1 VILFEEVKYMND
13 RFWKIVSRVI
23 VVILGSSL
31 GYYLLPFIWRLLN
44 INIQV
49 FYNPIVNLVLGA
61 IILYLIYWLTQPLLL
76 RSIRN
81 VEKDLRKLSIEKVII
96 SGLGVILG
104 LVLAWLI
111 NIPLVAIGWPFISN
125 ILPIVVT
132 IVLGLSGFYIFSN
145 KSAEIMDL
153 ATRLPQVRRT
163 EVTDGK
169 STVDPQATAVETG
182 TATAEVSTQDRYTEA
197 LLAMKPAAVDDYQ
210 PYKILDTSVII
221 DGRILDVLKAGFI
234 EGVIVVPNFVL
245 KELQYIADS
254 ADSVKRV
261 RGRRGLD
268 ILNQIQALD
277 DVTVDFYAGDFED
290 ESEVDLKLLLL
301 AKEVNGVVVTN
312 DYNLNKVS
320 QFHKIKVLNINEL
333 ANSLK
338 SVVIPGEMLTVHIV
352 KAGTERQQGVAYM
365 DDGTMIVVEEGKHH
379 IDESLRVEIT
389 SAIQTNAGRMVFAKI
404 AD

>member
-1 VILFEEVKYMND
+1 MNE
-13 RFWKIVSRVI
+13 RFWEILSRVLI
-23 VVILGSSL
+23 VILGSSI
-31 GYYLLPFIWRLLN
+31 GYYVLPLLWDMIN
-44 INIQV
+44 INISF
-49 FYNPIVNLVLGA
+49 FYSPLFNIVLGA
-61 IILYLIYWLTQPLLL
+61 IILFLIYGLTQPLLM
-76 RSIRN
+76 RFIRN
-81 VEKDLRKLSIEKVII
+81 IERDMRQLSIEKVLVSAI
-96 SGLGVILG
+96 GVIIG

-125 ILPIVVT
+125 ILPIVLT
-132 IVLGLSGFYIFSN
+132 IVLGVLGFYIFSN
-145 KSAEIMDL
+145 KSAEIMEML
-153 ATRLPQVRRT
+153 TRFPQVRRS
-163 EVTDGK
+163 ESTDTAITDDTQSDK
-169 STVDPQATAVETG
+169 EAHESDLSTHSEGHDM
-182 TATAEVSTQDRYTEA
+182 YTDA
-197 LLAMKPAAVDDYQ
+197 LLSLRQAADEAYQ

-254 ADSVKRV
+254 ADSLKRV

-277 DVTVDFYAGDFED
+277 DVIVDFYAGDFDD
-290 ESEVDLKLLLL
+290 ESEVDLKLLRL
-301 AKEVNGVVVTN
+301 AKLVDGVVVTN

-338 SVVIPGEMLTVHIV
+338 SVVIPGESLTVHIV

-379 IDESLRVEIT
+379 IDETLSVEIT

>member
-1 VILFEEVKYMND
+1 MNE
-13 RFWKIVSRVI
+13 RFWKILSRVLI
-23 VVILGSSL
+23 VILGSSI
-31 GYYLLPFIWRLLN
+31 GYYVLPLLWDMIN
-44 INIQV
+44 INISF
-49 FYNPIVNLVLGA
+49 FYSPLFNIVLGA
-61 IILYLIYWLTQPLLL
+61 IILFLIYGLTQPLLM
-76 RSIRN
+76 RFIRN
-81 VEKDLRKLSIEKVII
+81 IERDMRQLSIEKVLVSAI
-96 SGLGVILG
+96 GVIIG

-125 ILPIVVT
+125 ILPIVLT
-132 IVLGLSGFYIFSN
+132 IVLGVLGFYIFSN
-145 KSAEIMDL
+145 KSVEIMEML
-153 ATRLPQVRRT
+153 TRFPQVRRSESTDTAIT
-163 EVTDGK
+163 EDMQSDKEAHESNLSTHSEGLDMYTD
-169 STVDPQATAVETG
+169 
-182 TATAEVSTQDRYTEA
+182 A
-197 LLAMKPAAVDDYQ
+197 LLSLRQAADEAYQ

-254 ADSVKRV
+254 ADSLKRV

-277 DVTVDFYAGDFED
+277 DVIVDFYAGDFDD
-290 ESEVDLKLLLL
+290 ESEVDLKLLRL
-301 AKEVNGVVVTN
+301 AKLVDGVVVTN

-338 SVVIPGEMLTVHIV
+338 SVVIPGETISVHIV

-379 IDESLRVEIT
+379 IDETLSVEIT

>member
-1 VILFEEVKYMND
+1 MNE
-13 RFWKIVSRVI
+13 RFWKILSRVLI
-23 VVILGSSL
+23 VILGSSI
-31 GYYLLPFIWRLLN
+31 GYYVLPLLWDMIN
-44 INIQV
+44 INISF
-49 FYNPIVNLVLGA
+49 FYYPLFNIVLGA
-61 IILYLIYWLTQPLLL
+61 IILFLIYGLTQPLLM
-76 RSIRN
+76 RFIRN
-81 VEKDLRKLSIEKVII
+81 IERDMRQLSIEKVLV
-96 SGLGVILG
+96 SAVGVIIG

-125 ILPIVVT
+125 ILPIVLT
-132 IVLGLSGFYIFSN
+132 IVLGVLGFYIFSN
-145 KSAEIMDL
+145 KSAEIMEML
-153 ATRLPQVRRT
+153 TRFPQVRRS
-163 EVTDGK
+163 ESTDTVITDDTQSDK
-169 STVDPQATAVETG
+169 EAHESDLSTHSEGLDM
-182 TATAEVSTQDRYTEA
+182 YTDA
-197 LLAMKPAAVDDYQ
+197 LLSLRQAADEAYQ

-254 ADSVKRV
+254 ADSLKRV

-277 DVTVDFYAGDFED
+277 DVIVDFYAGDFDD
-290 ESEVDLKLLLL
+290 ESEVDLKLLRL
-301 AKEVNGVVVTN
+301 AKLVDGVVVTN

-338 SVVIPGEMLTVHIV
+338 SVVIPGETISVHIV

-379 IDESLRVEIT
+379 IDETLSVEIT

>member
-1 VILFEEVKYMND
+1 MNE
-13 RFWKIVSRVI
+13 RFWKILSRVLI
-23 VVILGSSL
+23 VILGSSI
-31 GYYLLPFIWRLLN
+31 GYYVLPLLWDMIN
-44 INIQV
+44 INISF
-49 FYNPIVNLVLGA
+49 FYSPLFNIVLGA
-61 IILYLIYWLTQPLLL
+61 IILFLIYGLTQPLLM
-76 RSIRN
+76 RFIRN
-81 VEKDLRKLSIEKVII
+81 IERDMRQLSIEKVLV
-96 SGLGVILG
+96 SAVGVIIG

-125 ILPIVVT
+125 ILPIVLT
-132 IVLGLSGFYIFSN
+132 IVLGVLGFYIFSN
-145 KSAEIMDL
+145 KSAEIMEML
-153 ATRLPQVRRT
+153 TRFPQVRRSESTDMAIT
-163 EVTDGK
+163 EDVQSDKEAHESDLSTHSEGLDMYTD
-169 STVDPQATAVETG
+169 
-182 TATAEVSTQDRYTEA
+182 A
-197 LLAMKPAAVDDYQ
+197 LLSLRQAADEAYQ

-254 ADSVKRV
+254 ADSLKRV

-277 DVTVDFYAGDFED
+277 DVIVDFYAGDFDD
-290 ESEVDLKLLLL
+290 ESEVDLKLLRL
-301 AKEVNGVVVTN
+301 AKLVDGVVVTN

-338 SVVIPGEMLTVHIV
+338 SVVIPGETISVHIV

-379 IDESLRVEIT
+379 IDETLSVEIT

>member
-1 VILFEEVKYMND
+1 MNKMNE
-13 RFWKIVSRVI
+13 RFWKILSRI
-23 VVILGSSL
+23 LIVILGSSI
-31 GYYLLPFIWRLLN
+31 GYYVLPLLWDMIN
-44 INIQV
+44 INISF
-49 FYNPIVNLVLGA
+49 FYSPLFNIVLGA
-61 IILYLIYWLTQPLLL
+61 IILFLIYGLTQPLLM
-76 RSIRN
+76 RFIRN
-81 VEKDLRKLSIEKVII
+81 IERDMRQLSIEKVLVSAI
-96 SGLGVILG
+96 GVIIG

-125 ILPIVVT
+125 ILPIVLT
-132 IVLGLSGFYIFSN
+132 IVLGVLGFYIFSN
-145 KSAEIMDL
+145 KSAEIMEML
-153 ATRLPQVRRT
+153 THFPQVRRSESTDTAIT
-163 EVTDGK
+163 EDVQSDKEAHESDLSTHSEGLDMYTD
-169 STVDPQATAVETG
+169 
-182 TATAEVSTQDRYTEA
+182 A
-197 LLAMKPAAVDDYQ
+197 LLSLRQAADEAYQ

-254 ADSVKRV
+254 ADSLKRV

-277 DVTVDFYAGDFED
+277 DVIVDFYAGDFDD
-290 ESEVDLKLLLL
+290 ESEVDLKLLRL
-301 AKEVNGVVVTN
+301 AKLVDGVVVTN

-338 SVVIPGEMLTVHIV
+338 SVVIPGETISVHIV

-379 IDESLRVEIT
+379 IDETLSVEIT

>member
-1 VILFEEVKYMND
+1 MNE
-13 RFWKIVSRVI
+13 RFWKILSRVLI
-23 VVILGSSL
+23 VILGSSI
-31 GYYLLPFIWRLLN
+31 GYYVLPLLWDMVN
-44 INIQV
+44 INISF
-49 FYNPIVNLVLGA
+49 FYHPLFNIVLGA
-61 IILYLIYWLTQPLLL
+61 IILFLIYGLTQPLLM
-76 RSIRN
+76 RFIRN
-81 VEKDLRKLSIEKVII
+81 IERDMRQLSIEKVLV
-96 SGLGVILG
+96 SAVGVIIG

-125 ILPIVVT
+125 ILPIVLT
-132 IVLGLSGFYIFSN
+132 IVLGVLGFYIFSN
-145 KSAEIMDL
+145 KSAEIMEML
-153 ATRLPQVRRT
+153 TRFPQVRRSEST
-163 EVTDGK
+163 DTVITDDTQSDKEVYESDLSTHSEGHDMYTD
-169 STVDPQATAVETG
+169 
-182 TATAEVSTQDRYTEA
+182 A
-197 LLAMKPAAVDDYQ
+197 LLSLRQAADEAYQ

-234 EGVIVVPNFVL
+234 EGVIVVPIFVL

-254 ADSVKRV
+254 ADSLKRV

-277 DVTVDFYAGDFED
+277 DVVVDFYAGDFDD
-290 ESEVDLKLLLL
+290 ESEVDLKLLRL
-301 AKEVNGVVVTN
+301 AKLVDGVVVTN

-338 SVVIPGEMLTVHIV
+338 SVVIPGETISVHIV

-379 IDESLRVEIT
+379 IDETLSVEIT

>member
-1 VILFEEVKYMND
+1 MNE
-13 RFWKIVSRVI
+13 RFWKILSRVLT
-23 VVILGSSL
+23 VILGSSI
-31 GYYLLPFIWRLLN
+31 GYYVLPLLWDMIN
-44 INIQV
+44 INFSF
-49 FYNPIVNLVLGA
+49 FYYPLFNIVLGA
-61 IILYLIYWLTQPLLL
+61 IILFLIYGLTQPLLM
-76 RSIRN
+76 RFIHNIER
-81 VEKDLRKLSIEKVII
+81 DMRQLSIEKVLVSAI
-96 SGLGVILG
+96 GVIIG

-125 ILPIVVT
+125 ILPIVLT
-132 IVLGLSGFYIFSN
+132 IVLGVLGFYIFSN
-145 KSAEIMDL
+145 KSVEIMEML
-153 ATRLPQVRRT
+153 TRFPQVRRSESADTAIT
-163 EVTDGK
+163 EDVQLDKETRESDLSTHSEDLDMYTDALL
-169 STVDPQATAVETG
+169 SLRQATDET
-182 TATAEVSTQDRYTEA
+182 YH
-197 LLAMKPAAVDDYQ
+197 

-254 ADSVKRV
+254 ADSLKRV

-277 DVTVDFYAGDFED
+277 DVIVDFYAGDFDD
-290 ESEVDLKLLLL
+290 EPEVDLKLLRL
-301 AKEVNGVVVTN
+301 AKLVDGVVVTN

-333 ANSLK
+333 ANSVK
-338 SVVIPGEMLTVHIV
+338 SVVIPGETISVHIV

-379 IDESLRVEIT
+379 IDETLSVEIT

>member
-1 VILFEEVKYMND
+1 MNE
-13 RFWKIVSRVI
+13 RFWKILSRVLI
-23 VVILGSSL
+23 VILGSSI
-31 GYYLLPFIWRLLN
+31 GYYVLPLLWDMVN
-44 INIQV
+44 INISF
-49 FYNPIVNLVLGA
+49 FYHPLFNIVLGA
-61 IILYLIYWLTQPLLL
+61 IILFLIYGLTQPLLM
-76 RSIRN
+76 RFIRN
-81 VEKDLRKLSIEKVII
+81 IERDMRQLSIEKVLV
-96 SGLGVILG
+96 SAVGVIIG

-125 ILPIVVT
+125 ILPIVLT
-132 IVLGLSGFYIFSN
+132 IVLGVLGFYIFSN
-145 KSAEIMDL
+145 KSAEIMEML
-153 ATRLPQVRRT
+153 TRFPQVRRSESTDTAIT
-163 EVTDGK
+163 EDMQSDKEAHGSDLSTHSEGLDMYTD
-169 STVDPQATAVETG
+169 
-182 TATAEVSTQDRYTEA
+182 A
-197 LLAMKPAAVDDYQ
+197 LLSLRQAADEAYQ

-254 ADSVKRV
+254 ADSLKRV

-277 DVTVDFYAGDFED
+277 DVIVDFYAGDFDD
-290 ESEVDLKLLLL
+290 ESEVDLKLLRL
-301 AKEVNGVVVTN
+301 AKLVDGVVVTN

-338 SVVIPGEMLTVHIV
+338 SVVIPGETISVHIV

-379 IDESLRVEIT
+379 IDETLSVEIT

>member
-1 VILFEEVKYMND
+1 MNKMNE
-13 RFWKIVSRVI
+13 RFWKILSRVLI
-23 VVILGSSL
+23 VILGSSI
-31 GYYLLPFIWRLLN
+31 GYYVLPLLWDMIN
-44 INIQV
+44 INISF
-49 FYNPIVNLVLGA
+49 FYSPLFNIVLGA
-61 IILYLIYWLTQPLLL
+61 IILFLIYGLTQPLLM
-76 RSIRN
+76 RFIRN
-81 VEKDLRKLSIEKVII
+81 IERDMRQLSIEKVLVSAI
-96 SGLGVILG
+96 GVIIG

-125 ILPIVVT
+125 ILPIVLT
-132 IVLGLSGFYIFSN
+132 IVLGVLGFYIFSN
-145 KSAEIMDL
+145 KSAEIMEMI
-153 ATRLPQVRRT
+153 TRFPQVRRSESTDTAIT
-163 EVTDGK
+163 EDMQSDKEAHESDLSTHSEGLDMYTD
-169 STVDPQATAVETG
+169 
-182 TATAEVSTQDRYTEA
+182 A
-197 LLAMKPAAVDDYQ
+197 LLSLRQAADEAYQ

-254 ADSVKRV
+254 ADSLKRV

-277 DVTVDFYAGDFED
+277 DVIVDFYAGDFDD
-290 ESEVDLKLLLL
+290 ESEVDLKLLRL
-301 AKEVNGVVVTN
+301 AKLVDGVVVTN

-338 SVVIPGEMLTVHIV
+338 SVVIPGETISVHIV

-379 IDESLRVEIT
+379 IDETLSVEIT

>member
-1 VILFEEVKYMND
+1 MNE
-13 RFWKIVSRVI
+13 RFWKILSRVLI
-23 VVILGSSL
+23 VILGSSI
-31 GYYLLPFIWRLLN
+31 GYYVLPLLWDMIN
-44 INIQV
+44 INISF
-49 FYNPIVNLVLGA
+49 FYSPLFNIVLGA
-61 IILYLIYWLTQPLLL
+61 IILFLIYGLTQPLLM
-76 RSIRN
+76 RFIRN
-81 VEKDLRKLSIEKVII
+81 IERDMRQLSIEKVLV
-96 SGLGVILG
+96 SAVGVIIG

-125 ILPIVVT
+125 ILPIVLT
-132 IVLGLSGFYIFSN
+132 IVLGVLGFYIFSN
-145 KSAEIMDL
+145 KSAEIMEML
-153 ATRLPQVRRT
+153 TRFPQVRRS
-163 EVTDGK
+163 ESTDTVITDDTQSDK
-169 STVDPQATAVETG
+169 EAYESDLSTHSESHDM
-182 TATAEVSTQDRYTEA
+182 YTDA
-197 LLAMKPAAVDDYQ
+197 LLSLRQAADEAYQ

-254 ADSVKRV
+254 ADSLKRV

-277 DVTVDFYAGDFED
+277 DVIVDFYAGDFDD
-290 ESEVDLKLLLL
+290 ESEVDLKLLRL
-301 AKEVNGVVVTN
+301 AKLVDGVVVTN

-338 SVVIPGEMLTVHIV
+338 SVVIPGETISVHIV

-379 IDESLRVEIT
+379 IDETLSVEIT

>member
-1 VILFEEVKYMND
+1 MNE
-13 RFWKIVSRVI
+13 RFWKILSRVLT
-23 VVILGSSL
+23 VILGSSI
-31 GYYLLPFIWRLLN
+31 GYYVLPLLWDMIN
-44 INIQV
+44 INFSF
-49 FYNPIVNLVLGA
+49 FYYPLFNIVLGA
-61 IILYLIYWLTQPLLL
+61 IILFLIYGLTQPLLM
-76 RSIRN
+76 RFIRN
-81 VEKDLRKLSIEKVII
+81 IERDMRQLSIEKVLVSAI
-96 SGLGVILG
+96 GVIIG

-125 ILPIVVT
+125 ILPIVLT
-132 IVLGLSGFYIFSN
+132 IVLGVLGFYIFSN
-145 KSAEIMDL
+145 KSVEIMEML
-153 ATRLPQVRRT
+153 TRFPQVRRSESADTAIT
-163 EVTDGK
+163 EDVKLDKETRESDLSTHSEGLDMYTD
-169 STVDPQATAVETG
+169 
-182 TATAEVSTQDRYTEA
+182 A
-197 LLAMKPAAVDDYQ
+197 LLSLRQAADETYQ

-254 ADSVKRV
+254 ADSLKRV

-277 DVTVDFYAGDFED
+277 DVIVDFYAGDFDD
-290 ESEVDLKLLLL
+290 EPEVDLKLLRL
-301 AKEVNGVVVTN
+301 AKLVDGVVVTN

-333 ANSLK
+333 ANSVK
-338 SVVIPGEMLTVHIV
+338 SVVIPGETISVHIV

-379 IDESLRVEIT
+379 IDETLSVEIT

>member
-1 VILFEEVKYMND
+1 MNKMNE
-13 RFWKIVSRVI
+13 RFWKILSRVLI
-23 VVILGSSL
+23 VILGSSI
-31 GYYLLPFIWRLLN
+31 GYYVLPLLWDMIN
-44 INIQV
+44 INISF
-49 FYNPIVNLVLGA
+49 FYYPLFNIVLGA
-61 IILYLIYWLTQPLLL
+61 IILFLIYGLTQPLLM
-76 RSIRN
+76 RFIRN
-81 VEKDLRKLSIEKVII
+81 IERDMRQLSIEKVLVSAI
-96 SGLGVILG
+96 GVIIG

-125 ILPIVVT
+125 ILPIVLT
-132 IVLGLSGFYIFSN
+132 IVLGVLGFYIFSN
-145 KSAEIMDL
+145 KSAEIMEML
-153 ATRLPQVRRT
+153 TRFPQVRRSESTDTAIT
-163 EVTDGK
+163 EDVQSDKEAHESDLSTHSEGLDMYTD
-169 STVDPQATAVETG
+169 
-182 TATAEVSTQDRYTEA
+182 A
-197 LLAMKPAAVDDYQ
+197 LLSLRQAADEAYQ

-254 ADSVKRV
+254 ADSLKRV

-277 DVTVDFYAGDFED
+277 DVIVDFYAGDFDD
-290 ESEVDLKLLLL
+290 ESEVDLKLLRL
-301 AKEVNGVVVTN
+301 AKLVDGVVVTN

-338 SVVIPGEMLTVHIV
+338 SVVIPGETISVHIV

-379 IDESLRVEIT
+379 IDETLSVEIT

>member
-1 VILFEEVKYMND
+1 MNE
-13 RFWKIVSRVI
+13 RFWKILSRVLI
-23 VVILGSSL
+23 VILGSSI
-31 GYYLLPFIWRLLN
+31 GYYVLPLLWDMIN
-44 INIQV
+44 INISF
-49 FYNPIVNLVLGA
+49 FYSPLFNIVLGA
-61 IILYLIYWLTQPLLL
+61 IILFLIYGLTQPLLM
-76 RSIRN
+76 RFIRN
-81 VEKDLRKLSIEKVII
+81 IERDMRQLSIEKVLV
-96 SGLGVILG
+96 SAVGVIIG

-125 ILPIVVT
+125 ILPIVLT
-132 IVLGLSGFYIFSN
+132 IVLGVLGFYIFSN
-145 KSAEIMDL
+145 KSAEIMEML
-153 ATRLPQVRRT
+153 TRFPQVRRS
-163 EVTDGK
+163 ESTDTAITDDTQSDK
-169 STVDPQATAVETG
+169 EAHESDLSTHSEGLDM
-182 TATAEVSTQDRYTEA
+182 YTDA
-197 LLAMKPAAVDDYQ
+197 LLSLRQAADEAYQ

-254 ADSVKRV
+254 ADSLKRV

-277 DVTVDFYAGDFED
+277 DVIVDFYAGDFDD
-290 ESEVDLKLLLL
+290 ESEVDLKLLRL
-301 AKEVNGVVVTN
+301 AKLVDGVVVTN

-338 SVVIPGEMLTVHIV
+338 SVVIPGETISVHIV

-379 IDESLRVEIT
+379 IDETLSVEIT

>member
-1 VILFEEVKYMND
+1 MNE
-13 RFWKIVSRVI
+13 RFWKILSRVLI
-23 VVILGSSL
+23 VILGSSI
-31 GYYLLPFIWRLLN
+31 GYYVLPLLWDMIN
-44 INIQV
+44 INMSF
-49 FYNPIVNLVLGA
+49 FYYPLFNIVLGA
-61 IILYLIYWLTQPLLL
+61 IILFLIYGLTQPLLM
-76 RSIRN
+76 RFIHNIER
-81 VEKDLRKLSIEKVII
+81 DMRQLSIEKVLV
-96 SGLGVILG
+96 SALGVIIG

-125 ILPIVVT
+125 ILPIVLT
-132 IVLGLSGFYIFSN
+132 IVLGVLGFYIFSN
-145 KSAEIMDL
+145 KSAEIMEMLTRIPQGRRSESTDMPITEDVQSDKETHESDL
-153 ATRLPQVRRT
+153 STHSEGLDMY
-163 EVTDGK
+163 TD
-169 STVDPQATAVETG
+169 
-182 TATAEVSTQDRYTEA
+182 A
-197 LLAMKPAAVDDYQ
+197 LLSLRQAADEAYQ

-254 ADSVKRV
+254 ADSLKRV

-277 DVTVDFYAGDFED
+277 DVVVDFYAGDFDD
-290 ESEVDLKLLLL
+290 ETEVDLKLLRL
-301 AKEVNGVVVTN
+301 AKLVDGVVVTN

-338 SVVIPGEMLTVHIV
+338 SIVIPGETISVHIV

-379 IDESLRVEIT
+379 IDETLSVEIT

>member
-1 VILFEEVKYMND
+1 MNE
-13 RFWKIVSRVI
+13 RFWKILSRVLI
-23 VVILGSSL
+23 VILGSSI
-31 GYYLLPFIWRLLN
+31 GYYVLPLLWDMVN
-44 INIQV
+44 INISF
-49 FYNPIVNLVLGA
+49 FYHPLFNIVLGA
-61 IILYLIYWLTQPLLL
+61 IILFLIYGLTQPLLM
-76 RSIRN
+76 RFIRN
-81 VEKDLRKLSIEKVII
+81 IERDMRQLSIEKVLV
-96 SGLGVILG
+96 SAVGVIIG

-111 NIPLVAIGWPFISN
+111 NIPLVAIGWPFVSN
-125 ILPIVVT
+125 ILPIVLT
-132 IVLGLSGFYIFSN
+132 IVLGVLGFYIFSN
-145 KSAEIMDL
+145 KSAEIMEMI
-153 ATRLPQVRRT
+153 TRFPQVRRS
-163 EVTDGK
+163 ESTDTVITDDTQSDK
-169 STVDPQATAVETG
+169 EAHESDLSTHSEGLDM
-182 TATAEVSTQDRYTEA
+182 YTDA
-197 LLAMKPAAVDDYQ
+197 LLSLRQAADEAYQ

-254 ADSVKRV
+254 ADSLKRV

-277 DVTVDFYAGDFED
+277 DVIVDFYAGDFDD
-290 ESEVDLKLLLL
+290 ESEVDLKLLRL
-301 AKEVNGVVVTN
+301 AKLVDGVVVTN

-338 SVVIPGEMLTVHIV
+338 SVVIPGETISVHIV

-379 IDESLRVEIT
+379 IDETLSVEIT

>member
-1 VILFEEVKYMND
+1 MNKMNE
-13 RFWKIVSRVI
+13 RFWKILSRVLI
-23 VVILGSSL
+23 VILGSSI
-31 GYYLLPFIWRLLN
+31 GYYVLPLLWDMIN
-44 INIQV
+44 INISF
-49 FYNPIVNLVLGA
+49 FYHPLFNIVLGA
-61 IILYLIYWLTQPLLL
+61 IILFLIYGLTQPLLM
-76 RSIRN
+76 RFIRN
-81 VEKDLRKLSIEKVII
+81 IERDMRQLSIEKVLV
-96 SGLGVILG
+96 SAVGVIIG

-125 ILPIVVT
+125 ILPIVLT
-132 IVLGLSGFYIFSN
+132 IVFGVLGFYIFSN
-145 KSAEIMDL
+145 KSAEIMEML
-153 ATRLPQVRRT
+153 TRFPQVRRSESTDTAIT
-163 EVTDGK
+163 EDMQSDKEAHESDLSTHSEGLDMYTD
-169 STVDPQATAVETG
+169 
-182 TATAEVSTQDRYTEA
+182 A
-197 LLAMKPAAVDDYQ
+197 LLSLRQAADEAYQ

-254 ADSVKRV
+254 ADSLKRV

-277 DVTVDFYAGDFED
+277 DVIVDFYAGDFDD
-290 ESEVDLKLLLL
+290 ESEVDLKLLRL
-301 AKEVNGVVVTN
+301 AKLVDGVVVTN

-338 SVVIPGEMLTVHIV
+338 SVVIPGETIPVHIV

-379 IDESLRVEIT
+379 IDETLSVEIT

>member
-1 VILFEEVKYMND
+1 MNE
-13 RFWKIVSRVI
+13 RFWKILSRVLI
-23 VVILGSSL
+23 VILGSSI
-31 GYYLLPFIWRLLN
+31 GYYVLPLLWDMIN
-44 INIQV
+44 INISF
-49 FYNPIVNLVLGA
+49 FYHPLFNIVLGA
-61 IILYLIYWLTQPLLL
+61 IILFLIYGLTQPLLM
-76 RSIRN
+76 RFIRN
-81 VEKDLRKLSIEKVII
+81 IERDMRQLSIEKVLV
-96 SGLGVILG
+96 SAVGVIIG

-125 ILPIVVT
+125 ILPIVLT
-132 IVLGLSGFYIFSN
+132 IVFGVLGFYIFSN
-145 KSAEIMDL
+145 KSAEIMEML
-153 ATRLPQVRRT
+153 TRFPQVRRSESTDTAIT
-163 EVTDGK
+163 EDMQSDKKAHESDLSTHSEGLDMYTD
-169 STVDPQATAVETG
+169 
-182 TATAEVSTQDRYTEA
+182 A
-197 LLAMKPAAVDDYQ
+197 LLSLRQAADEAYQ

-254 ADSVKRV
+254 ADSLKRV
-261 RGRRGLD
+261 RRRRGLD

-277 DVTVDFYAGDFED
+277 DVIVDFYAGDFDD
-290 ESEVDLKLLLL
+290 ESEVDLKLLRL
-301 AKEVNGVVVTN
+301 AKLVDGVVVTN

-338 SVVIPGEMLTVHIV
+338 SVVIPGETIPVHIV

-379 IDESLRVEIT
+379 IDETLSVEIT

>member
-1 VILFEEVKYMND
+1 MNE
-13 RFWKIVSRVI
+13 RFWKILSRVLI
-23 VVILGSSL
+23 VILGSSI
-31 GYYLLPFIWRLLN
+31 GYYVLPLLWDMIN
-44 INIQV
+44 INISF
-49 FYNPIVNLVLGA
+49 FYYPLFNIVLGA
-61 IILYLIYWLTQPLLL
+61 IILFLIYGLTQPLLM
-76 RSIRN
+76 RFIRN
-81 VEKDLRKLSIEKVII
+81 IERDMRQLSIEKVLV
-96 SGLGVILG
+96 SAVGVIIG

-125 ILPIVVT
+125 ILPIVLT
-132 IVLGLSGFYIFSN
+132 IVLGVLGFYIFSN
-145 KSAEIMDL
+145 KSAEIMEML
-153 ATRLPQVRRT
+153 TRFPQVRRSESTDTAIT
-163 EVTDGK
+163 EDMQSDKEAHESDLSTHSEGLDMYTD
-169 STVDPQATAVETG
+169 
-182 TATAEVSTQDRYTEA
+182 A
-197 LLAMKPAAVDDYQ
+197 LLSLRQAADEAYQ

-254 ADSVKRV
+254 ADSLKRV

-277 DVTVDFYAGDFED
+277 DVVVDFYAGDFDD
-290 ESEVDLKLLLL
+290 ESEVDLKLLRL
-301 AKEVNGVVVTN
+301 AKLVDGVVVTN

-338 SVVIPGEMLTVHIV
+338 SVVIPGETISVHIV

-379 IDESLRVEIT
+379 IDETLSVEIT

>member
-1 VILFEEVKYMND
+1 MNKMNE
-13 RFWKIVSRVI
+13 RFWKILSRVLT
-23 VVILGSSL
+23 VILGSSI
-31 GYYLLPFIWRLLN
+31 GYYVLPLLWDMIN
-44 INIQV
+44 INFSF
-49 FYNPIVNLVLGA
+49 FYYPLFNIVLGA
-61 IILYLIYWLTQPLLL
+61 IILFLIYGLTQPLLM
-76 RSIRN
+76 RFIRN
-81 VEKDLRKLSIEKVII
+81 IERDMRQLSIEKLLVSAIGVII
-96 SGLGVILG
+96 G

-125 ILPIVVT
+125 ILPIVLT
-132 IVLGLSGFYIFSN
+132 IVLGVLGFYIFSN
-145 KSAEIMDL
+145 KSVEIMEML
-153 ATRLPQVRRT
+153 TRFPQVRRSESADTAIT
-163 EVTDGK
+163 EDVKLDKETRESDLSTHSEGLDMYTD
-169 STVDPQATAVETG
+169 
-182 TATAEVSTQDRYTEA
+182 A
-197 LLAMKPAAVDDYQ
+197 LLSLRQAADEAYQ

-254 ADSVKRV
+254 ADSLKRV

-277 DVTVDFYAGDFED
+277 DVIVDFYAGDFDD
-290 ESEVDLKLLLL
+290 EPEVDLKLLRL
-301 AKEVNGVVVTN
+301 AKLVDGVVVTN

-333 ANSLK
+333 ANSVK
-338 SVVIPGEMLTVHIV
+338 SVVIPGETISVHIV

-379 IDESLRVEIT
+379 IDETLSVEIT

>member
-1 VILFEEVKYMND
+1 MNE
-13 RFWKIVSRVI
+13 RFWKILSRVLT
-23 VVILGSSL
+23 VILGSSI
-31 GYYLLPFIWRLLN
+31 GYYVLPLLWDMIN
-44 INIQV
+44 INFSF
-49 FYNPIVNLVLGA
+49 FYYPLFNIVLGA
-61 IILYLIYWLTQPLLL
+61 IILFLIYGLTQPLLM
-76 RSIRN
+76 RFIHNIER
-81 VEKDLRKLSIEKVII
+81 DMRQLSIEKVLVSAI
-96 SGLGVILG
+96 GVIIG

-125 ILPIVVT
+125 ILPIVLT
-132 IVLGLSGFYIFSN
+132 IVLGVLGFYIFSN
-145 KSAEIMDL
+145 KSAEIMEMLTRIPQGRRSESLDTAITEDVQSDEETHESDL
-153 ATRLPQVRRT
+153 STHSVGLDMY
-163 EVTDGK
+163 TD
-169 STVDPQATAVETG
+169 
-182 TATAEVSTQDRYTEA
+182 A
-197 LLAMKPAAVDDYQ
+197 LLSLRQAADEAYQ

-254 ADSVKRV
+254 ADSLKRV

-277 DVTVDFYAGDFED
+277 DVVVDFYAGDFDD
-290 ESEVDLKLLLL
+290 EPEVDLKLLRL
-301 AKEVNGVVVTN
+301 AKLVDGVVVTN

-333 ANSLK
+333 ANSVK
-338 SVVIPGEMLTVHIV
+338 SVVIPGETISVHIV

-379 IDESLRVEIT
+379 IDETLSVEIT

>member
-1 VILFEEVKYMND
+1 MNE
-13 RFWKIVSRVI
+13 RFWKILSRVLI
-23 VVILGSSL
+23 VILGSSI
-31 GYYLLPFIWRLLN
+31 GYYVLPLLWDMIN
-44 INIQV
+44 INISF
-49 FYNPIVNLVLGA
+49 FYHPLFNIVLGA
-61 IILYLIYWLTQPLLL
+61 IILFLIYGLTQPLLM
-76 RSIRN
+76 RFIRN
-81 VEKDLRKLSIEKVII
+81 IERDMRQLSIEKVLV
-96 SGLGVILG
+96 SAVGVIIG

-125 ILPIVVT
+125 ILPIVLT
-132 IVLGLSGFYIFSN
+132 IVLGVLGFYIFSN
-145 KSAEIMDL
+145 KSAEIMEML
-153 ATRLPQVRRT
+153 TRFPQVRRSESTDTAIT
-163 EVTDGK
+163 EDMQSDKEAHESDLSTHSEGLDMYTD
-169 STVDPQATAVETG
+169 
-182 TATAEVSTQDRYTEA
+182 A
-197 LLAMKPAAVDDYQ
+197 LLSLRQAADEAYQ

-254 ADSVKRV
+254 ADSLKRV

-277 DVTVDFYAGDFED
+277 DVIVDFYAGDFDD
-290 ESEVDLKLLLL
+290 ESEVDLKLLRL
-301 AKEVNGVVVTN
+301 AKLVDGVVVTN

-338 SVVIPGEMLTVHIV
+338 SVVIPGETISVHIV

-379 IDESLRVEIT
+379 IDETLSVEIT

>member
-1 VILFEEVKYMND
+1 MNE
-13 RFWKIVSRVI
+13 RFWKILSRVLI
-23 VVILGSSL
+23 VILGSSI
-31 GYYLLPFIWRLLN
+31 GYYVLPLLWDMIN
-44 INIQV
+44 INISF
-49 FYNPIVNLVLGA
+49 FYSPLFNIVLGA
-61 IILYLIYWLTQPLLL
+61 IILFLIYGLTQPLLM
-76 RSIRN
+76 RFIRN
-81 VEKDLRKLSIEKVII
+81 IERDMRQLSIEKVLV
-96 SGLGVILG
+96 SAVGVIIG

-125 ILPIVVT
+125 ILPIVLT
-132 IVLGLSGFYIFSN
+132 IVLGVLGFYIFSN
-145 KSAEIMDL
+145 KSAEIMEML
-153 ATRLPQVRRT
+153 TRFPQVRRSESTDTAIT
-163 EVTDGK
+163 EDVQSDKEAHESDLSTHSEGLDMYTD
-169 STVDPQATAVETG
+169 
-182 TATAEVSTQDRYTEA
+182 A
-197 LLAMKPAAVDDYQ
+197 LLSLRQAADEAYQ

-254 ADSVKRV
+254 ADSLKRV

-277 DVTVDFYAGDFED
+277 DVIVDFYAGDFDD
-290 ESEVDLKLLLL
+290 ESEVDLKLLRL
-301 AKEVNGVVVTN
+301 AKLVDGVVVTN

-338 SVVIPGEMLTVHIV
+338 SVVIPGETISVHIV

-379 IDESLRVEIT
+379 IDETLSVEIT

>member
-1 VILFEEVKYMND
+1 MNKMNE
-13 RFWKIVSRVI
+13 RFWKILSRVLI
-23 VVILGSSL
+23 VILGSSI
-31 GYYLLPFIWRLLN
+31 GYYVLPLLWDMIN
-44 INIQV
+44 INISF
-49 FYNPIVNLVLGA
+49 FYHPLFNIVLGA
-61 IILYLIYWLTQPLLL
+61 IILFLIYGLTQPLLM
-76 RSIRN
+76 RFIRN
-81 VEKDLRKLSIEKVII
+81 IERDMRQLSIEKVLVSAI
-96 SGLGVILG
+96 GVIIG

-125 ILPIVVT
+125 ILPIVLT
-132 IVLGLSGFYIFSN
+132 IVLGVLGFYIFSN
-145 KSAEIMDL
+145 KSAEIMEML
-153 ATRLPQVRRT
+153 TRFPQVRRSESTDTAIT
-163 EVTDGK
+163 EDMQSDKEAHESDLSTHSEGLDMYTD
-169 STVDPQATAVETG
+169 
-182 TATAEVSTQDRYTEA
+182 A
-197 LLAMKPAAVDDYQ
+197 LLSLRQAADEAYQ

-254 ADSVKRV
+254 ADSLKRV

-277 DVTVDFYAGDFED
+277 DVIVDFYAGDFDD
-290 ESEVDLKLLLL
+290 ESEVDLKLLRL
-301 AKEVNGVVVTN
+301 AKLVDGVVVTN

-338 SVVIPGEMLTVHIV
+338 SVVIPGETISVHIV

-379 IDESLRVEIT
+379 IDETLSVEIT

>member
-1 VILFEEVKYMND
+1 MNE
-13 RFWKIVSRVI
+13 RFWKILTRI
-23 VVILGSSL
+23 LIVILGSSI
-31 GYYLLPFIWRLLN
+31 GYYVLPLLWAMLN
-44 INIQV
+44 INV
-49 FYNPIVNLVLGA
+49 GFFYNPLFNLLLGA
-61 IILYLIYWLTQPLLL
+61 IILFLIYGLTQPLLM
-76 RSIRN
+76 RFISNIER
-81 VEKDLRKLSIEKVII
+81 DMRKLSVEKVLV
-96 SGLGVILG
+96 SAVGVILG

-125 ILPIVVT
+125 ILPIVLT
-132 IVLGLSGFYIFSN
+132 IVLGVLGFYISSN
-145 KSAEIMDL
+145 KSAEIMEML
-153 ATRLPQVRRT
+153 TRFPQVRRT
-163 EVTDGK
+163 E
-169 STVDPQATAVETG
+169 TVDTTGQKSATSETENESAVDLKG
-182 TATAEVSTQDRYTEA
+182 RDMYTDA
-197 LLAMKPAAVDDYQ
+197 LLSLRKGAEEAYQ

-277 DVTVDFYAGDFED
+277 DVVVDFYAGDFED
-290 ESEVDLKLLLL
+290 ESEVDLKLLRL
-301 AKEVNGVVVTN
+301 AKLVDGIVVTN
-312 DYNLNKVS
+312 DFNLNKVS

-338 SVVIPGEMLTVHIV
+338 SVVIPGETISVHIV

-379 IDESLRVEIT
+379 IDETLTVEIT

>member
-1 VILFEEVKYMND
+1 MNE
-13 RFWKIVSRVI
+13 RFWKILSRVLI
-23 VVILGSSL
+23 VILGSSI
-31 GYYLLPFIWRLLN
+31 GYYVLPLLWDMIN
-44 INIQV
+44 INISF
-49 FYNPIVNLVLGA
+49 FYSPLFNIVLGA
-61 IILYLIYWLTQPLLL
+61 IILFLIYGLTQPLLM
-76 RSIRN
+76 RFIRN
-81 VEKDLRKLSIEKVII
+81 IERDMRQLSIEKVLVSAI
-96 SGLGVILG
+96 GVIIG

-125 ILPIVVT
+125 ILPIVLT
-132 IVLGLSGFYIFSN
+132 IVLGVLGFYIFSN
-145 KSAEIMDL
+145 KSAEIMEML
-153 ATRLPQVRRT
+153 TRFPQVRRSESTDTAIT
-163 EVTDGK
+163 EDMQSDKEAHESDLSTHSEGLDMYTD
-169 STVDPQATAVETG
+169 
-182 TATAEVSTQDRYTEA
+182 A
-197 LLAMKPAAVDDYQ
+197 LLSLRQAADEAYQ

-254 ADSVKRV
+254 ADSLKRV

-277 DVTVDFYAGDFED
+277 DVVVDFYAGDFDD
-290 ESEVDLKLLLL
+290 ESEVDLKLLRL
-301 AKEVNGVVVTN
+301 AKLVDGVVVTN

-338 SVVIPGEMLTVHIV
+338 SVVIPGETISVHIV

-379 IDESLRVEIT
+379 IDETLSVEIT

>member
-1 VILFEEVKYMND
+1 MNKMNE
-13 RFWKIVSRVI
+13 RFWKILSRVLI
-23 VVILGSSL
+23 VILGSSI
-31 GYYLLPFIWRLLN
+31 GYYVLPLLWDMIN
-44 INIQV
+44 INISF
-49 FYNPIVNLVLGA
+49 FYSPLFNIVLGA
-61 IILYLIYWLTQPLLL
+61 IILFLIYGLTQPLLM
-76 RSIRN
+76 RFIRN
-81 VEKDLRKLSIEKVII
+81 IERDMRQLSIEKVLV
-96 SGLGVILG
+96 SAVGVIIG

-125 ILPIVVT
+125 ILPIVLT
-132 IVLGLSGFYIFSN
+132 IVLGVLGFYIFSN
-145 KSAEIMDL
+145 KSAEIMEML
-153 ATRLPQVRRT
+153 TRFPQVRRSESTDTAIT
-163 EVTDGK
+163 EDVQSDKEAHESDLSTHSEGLDMYTD
-169 STVDPQATAVETG
+169 
-182 TATAEVSTQDRYTEA
+182 A
-197 LLAMKPAAVDDYQ
+197 LLSLRQAADEAYQ

-254 ADSVKRV
+254 ADSLKRV

-277 DVTVDFYAGDFED
+277 DVIVDFYAGDFDD
-290 ESEVDLKLLLL
+290 ESEVDLKLLRL
-301 AKEVNGVVVTN
+301 AKLVDGVVVTN

-338 SVVIPGEMLTVHIV
+338 SVVIPGETISVHIV

-379 IDESLRVEIT
+379 IDETLSVEIT

>member
-1 VILFEEVKYMND
+1 MNE
-13 RFWKIVSRVI
+13 RFWKILSRVLI
-23 VVILGSSL
+23 VILGSSI
-31 GYYLLPFIWRLLN
+31 GYYVLPLLWDMIN
-44 INIQV
+44 INISF
-49 FYNPIVNLVLGA
+49 FYYPLFNIVLGA
-61 IILYLIYWLTQPLLL
+61 IILFLIYGLTQPLLM
-76 RSIRN
+76 RFIRN
-81 VEKDLRKLSIEKVII
+81 IERDMRQLSIEKVLVSAI
-96 SGLGVILG
+96 GVIIG

-125 ILPIVVT
+125 ILPIVLT
-132 IVLGLSGFYIFSN
+132 IVLGVLGFYIFSN
-145 KSAEIMDL
+145 KSAEIMEML
-153 ATRLPQVRRT
+153 TRFPQVRRSESTDTAIT
-163 EVTDGK
+163 EDVQSDKETHESDLSTHSEGLDMYTD
-169 STVDPQATAVETG
+169 
-182 TATAEVSTQDRYTEA
+182 A
-197 LLAMKPAAVDDYQ
+197 LLSLRQAADEAYQ

-254 ADSVKRV
+254 ADSLKRV

-268 ILNQIQALD
+268 ILNQIQARD
-277 DVTVDFYAGDFED
+277 DVIVDFYAGDFDD
-290 ESEVDLKLLLL
+290 ESEVDLKLLRL
-301 AKEVNGVVVTN
+301 AKLVDGVVVTN

-338 SVVIPGEMLTVHIV
+338 SVVIPGETISVHIV

-379 IDESLRVEIT
+379 IDETLSVEIT

>member
-1 VILFEEVKYMND
+1 MNKMNE
-13 RFWKIVSRVI
+13 RFWKILSRVLI
-23 VVILGSSL
+23 VILGSSI
-31 GYYLLPFIWRLLN
+31 GYYVLPLLWDMIN
-44 INIQV
+44 INISF
-49 FYNPIVNLVLGA
+49 FYYPLFNIVLGA
-61 IILYLIYWLTQPLLL
+61 IILFLIYGLTQPLLM
-76 RSIRN
+76 RFIRN
-81 VEKDLRKLSIEKVII
+81 IERDMRQLSIEKVLV
-96 SGLGVILG
+96 SAVGVIIG

-125 ILPIVVT
+125 ILPIVLT
-132 IVLGLSGFYIFSN
+132 IVLGVLGFYIFSN
-145 KSAEIMDL
+145 KSAEIMEML
-153 ATRLPQVRRT
+153 TRFPQVRRS
-163 EVTDGK
+163 ESTDTVITDDTQSDK
-169 STVDPQATAVETG
+169 EAYESDLSTHSEGLDM
-182 TATAEVSTQDRYTEA
+182 YTDA
-197 LLAMKPAAVDDYQ
+197 LLSLRQAADEAYQ

-254 ADSVKRV
+254 ADSLKRV

-277 DVTVDFYAGDFED
+277 DVIVDFYAGDFDD
-290 ESEVDLKLLLL
+290 ESEVDLKLLRL
-301 AKEVNGVVVTN
+301 AKLVDGVVVTN

-338 SVVIPGEMLTVHIV
+338 SVVIPGETISVHIV

-379 IDESLRVEIT
+379 IDETLSVEIT

>member
-1 VILFEEVKYMND
+1 MNE
-13 RFWKIVSRVI
+13 RFWKILSRVLI
-23 VVILGSSL
+23 VILGSSI
-31 GYYLLPFIWRLLN
+31 GYYVLPLLWDMVN
-44 INIQV
+44 INISF
-49 FYNPIVNLVLGA
+49 FYHPLFNIVLGA
-61 IILYLIYWLTQPLLL
+61 IILFLIYGLTQPLLM
-76 RSIRN
+76 RFIRN
-81 VEKDLRKLSIEKVII
+81 IERDMRQLSIEKVLV
-96 SGLGVILG
+96 SAVGVIIG

-125 ILPIVVT
+125 ILPIVLT
-132 IVLGLSGFYIFSN
+132 IVLGVLGFYIFSN
-145 KSAEIMDL
+145 KSAEIMEML
-153 ATRLPQVRRT
+153 TRFPQVRRSESTDTAIT
-163 EVTDGK
+163 EDVQSDKEAHESDLSTHSEGLDMYTD
-169 STVDPQATAVETG
+169 
-182 TATAEVSTQDRYTEA
+182 A
-197 LLAMKPAAVDDYQ
+197 LLSLRQAADEAYQ

-254 ADSVKRV
+254 ADSLKRV

-277 DVTVDFYAGDFED
+277 DVIVDFYAGDFDD
-290 ESEVDLKLLLL
+290 ESEVDLKLLRL
-301 AKEVNGVVVTN
+301 AKLVDGVVVTN

-338 SVVIPGEMLTVHIV
+338 SVVIPGETISVHIV

-379 IDESLRVEIT
+379 IDETLSVEIT

>member
-1 VILFEEVKYMND
+1 MNE
-13 RFWKIVSRVI
+13 RFWKILSRVLT
-23 VVILGSSL
+23 VILGSSI
-31 GYYLLPFIWRLLN
+31 GYYVLPLLWDMIN
-44 INIQV
+44 INFSF
-49 FYNPIVNLVLGA
+49 FYYPLFNIVLGA
-61 IILYLIYWLTQPLLL
+61 IILFLIYGLTQPLLM
-76 RSIRN
+76 RFIHNIER
-81 VEKDLRKLSIEKVII
+81 DMRQLSIEKVLVSAI
-96 SGLGVILG
+96 GVIIG

-125 ILPIVVT
+125 ILPIVLT
-132 IVLGLSGFYIFSN
+132 IVLGVLGFYIFSN
-145 KSAEIMDL
+145 KSAEIMEMLTRIPQGRRSESMDTAITEDVQSDEETHESDL
-153 ATRLPQVRRT
+153 STHSEGLDMY
-163 EVTDGK
+163 TD
-169 STVDPQATAVETG
+169 
-182 TATAEVSTQDRYTEA
+182 A
-197 LLAMKPAAVDDYQ
+197 LLSLRQAADEAYQ

-254 ADSVKRV
+254 ADSLKRV

-277 DVTVDFYAGDFED
+277 DVIVDFYAGDFDD
-290 ESEVDLKLLLL
+290 EPEVDLKLLRL
-301 AKEVNGVVVTN
+301 AKLVDGVVVTN

-333 ANSLK
+333 ANSVK
-338 SVVIPGEMLTVHIV
+338 SVVIPGETISVHIV

-379 IDESLRVEIT
+379 IDETLLVEIT

>member
-1 VILFEEVKYMND
+1 MNE
-13 RFWKIVSRVI
+13 RFWKILSRVLI
-23 VVILGSSL
+23 VILGSSI
-31 GYYLLPFIWRLLN
+31 GYYVLPLLWDVIN
-44 INIQV
+44 INISF
-49 FYNPIVNLVLGA
+49 FYSPLFNIVLGA
-61 IILYLIYWLTQPLLL
+61 IILFLIYGLTQPLLM
-76 RSIRN
+76 RFIRN
-81 VEKDLRKLSIEKVII
+81 IERDMRQLSIEKVLVSAI
-96 SGLGVILG
+96 GVIIG

-125 ILPIVVT
+125 ILPIVLT
-132 IVLGLSGFYIFSN
+132 IVLGVLGFYIFSN
-145 KSAEIMDL
+145 KSAEIMEML
-153 ATRLPQVRRT
+153 THFPQVRRSESTDTAIT
-163 EVTDGK
+163 EDVQSDKEAHESDLSTHSEGLDMYTD
-169 STVDPQATAVETG
+169 
-182 TATAEVSTQDRYTEA
+182 A
-197 LLAMKPAAVDDYQ
+197 LLSLRQAADEAYQ

-254 ADSVKRV
+254 ADSLKRV

-277 DVTVDFYAGDFED
+277 DVIVDFYAGDFDD
-290 ESEVDLKLLLL
+290 ESEVDLKLLRL
-301 AKEVNGVVVTN
+301 AKLVDGVVVTN

-338 SVVIPGEMLTVHIV
+338 SVVIPGETISVHIV

-379 IDESLRVEIT
+379 IDETLSVEIT

-404 AD
+404 DD

>member
-1 VILFEEVKYMND
+1 MNKMNE
-13 RFWKIVSRVI
+13 RFWKILSRVLI
-23 VVILGSSL
+23 VILGSSI
-31 GYYLLPFIWRLLN
+31 GYYVLPLLWDMIN
-44 INIQV
+44 INISF
-49 FYNPIVNLVLGA
+49 FYSPLFNIVLGA
-61 IILYLIYWLTQPLLL
+61 IILFLIYGLTQPLLM
-76 RSIRN
+76 RFIRN
-81 VEKDLRKLSIEKVII
+81 IERDMRQLSIEKVLV
-96 SGLGVILG
+96 SAVGVIIG

-125 ILPIVVT
+125 ILPIVLT
-132 IVLGLSGFYIFSN
+132 IVLGVLGFYIFSN
-145 KSAEIMDL
+145 KSAEIMEML
-153 ATRLPQVRRT
+153 TRFPQVRRSESTDTAIT
-163 EVTDGK
+163 EDMQSDKEAHESDLSTHSEGLDMYTD
-169 STVDPQATAVETG
+169 
-182 TATAEVSTQDRYTEA
+182 A
-197 LLAMKPAAVDDYQ
+197 LLSLRQAADEAYQ

-254 ADSVKRV
+254 ADSLKRV

-277 DVTVDFYAGDFED
+277 DVIVDFYAGDFDD
-290 ESEVDLKLLLL
+290 ESEVDLKLLRL
-301 AKEVNGVVVTN
+301 AKLVDGVVVTN

-338 SVVIPGEMLTVHIV
+338 SVVIPGETISVHIV

-379 IDESLRVEIT
+379 IDETLSVEIT

>member
-1 VILFEEVKYMND
+1 MNE
-13 RFWKIVSRVI
+13 RFWKILSRVLI
-23 VVILGSSL
+23 VILGSSI
-31 GYYLLPFIWRLLN
+31 GYYVLPLLWDMIN
-44 INIQV
+44 INISF
-49 FYNPIVNLVLGA
+49 FYSPLFNIVLGA
-61 IILYLIYWLTQPLLL
+61 IILFLIYGLTQPLLM
-76 RSIRN
+76 RFIRN
-81 VEKDLRKLSIEKVII
+81 IERDMRQLSIEKVLVSAI
-96 SGLGVILG
+96 GVIIG

-125 ILPIVVT
+125 ILPIVLT
-132 IVLGLSGFYIFSN
+132 IVLGVLGFYIFSN
-145 KSAEIMDL
+145 KSAEIMEML
-153 ATRLPQVRRT
+153 THFPQVRRS
-163 EVTDGK
+163 ESTDTAITDDTQSDK
-169 STVDPQATAVETG
+169 EAHESDLSTHSEGLDM
-182 TATAEVSTQDRYTEA
+182 YTDA
-197 LLAMKPAAVDDYQ
+197 LLSLRQAADEAYQ

-254 ADSVKRV
+254 ADSLKRV

-277 DVTVDFYAGDFED
+277 DVIVDFYAGDFDD
-290 ESEVDLKLLLL
+290 ESEVDLKLLRL
-301 AKEVNGVVVTN
+301 AKLVDGVVVTN

-338 SVVIPGEMLTVHIV
+338 SVVIPGETISVHIV

-379 IDESLRVEIT
+379 IEETLSVEIT

>member
-1 VILFEEVKYMND
+1 MNKMNE
-13 RFWKIVSRVI
+13 RFWKILSRVLT
-23 VVILGSSL
+23 VILGSSI
-31 GYYLLPFIWRLLN
+31 GYYVLPLLWDMIN
-44 INIQV
+44 INISF
-49 FYNPIVNLVLGA
+49 FYSPLFNIVLGA
-61 IILYLIYWLTQPLLL
+61 IILFLIYGLTQPLLM
-76 RSIRN
+76 RFIRN
-81 VEKDLRKLSIEKVII
+81 IERDMRQLSIEKVLV
-96 SGLGVILG
+96 SAVGVIIG

-125 ILPIVVT
+125 ILPIVLT
-132 IVLGLSGFYIFSN
+132 IVLGVLGFYIFSN
-145 KSAEIMDL
+145 KSVEIMEML
-153 ATRLPQVRRT
+153 TRFPQVRRSESADTAIT
-163 EVTDGK
+163 EDVQLDKETRESDLSTHSEDLDMYTD
-169 STVDPQATAVETG
+169 
-182 TATAEVSTQDRYTEA
+182 A
-197 LLAMKPAAVDDYQ
+197 LLSLRQAADEAYQ

-254 ADSVKRV
+254 ADSLKRV

-277 DVTVDFYAGDFED
+277 DVVVDFYTGDFDD
-290 ESEVDLKLLLL
+290 EPEVDLKLLRL
-301 AKEVNGVVVTN
+301 AKLVDGVVVTN

-333 ANSLK
+333 ANSVK
-338 SVVIPGEMLTVHIV
+338 SVVIPGETISVHIV

-379 IDESLRVEIT
+379 IDETLSVEIT

>member
-1 VILFEEVKYMND
+1 MNE
-13 RFWKIVSRVI
+13 RFWKILSRVLI
-23 VVILGSSL
+23 VILGSSI
-31 GYYLLPFIWRLLN
+31 GYYVLPLLWDMIN
-44 INIQV
+44 INISF
-49 FYNPIVNLVLGA
+49 FYHPLFNIVLGA
-61 IILYLIYWLTQPLLL
+61 IILFLIYGLTQPLLM
-76 RSIRN
+76 RFIRN
-81 VEKDLRKLSIEKVII
+81 IERDMRQLSIEKVLV
-96 SGLGVILG
+96 SAVGVIIG

-125 ILPIVVT
+125 ILPIVLT
-132 IVLGLSGFYIFSN
+132 IVFGVLGFYIFSN
-145 KSAEIMDL
+145 KSAEIMEML
-153 ATRLPQVRRT
+153 TRFPQVRRSESTDTAIT
-163 EVTDGK
+163 EDMQSDKKAHESDLSTHSEGLDMYTD
-169 STVDPQATAVETG
+169 
-182 TATAEVSTQDRYTEA
+182 A
-197 LLAMKPAAVDDYQ
+197 LLSLRQAADEAYQ

-254 ADSVKRV
+254 ADSLKRV

-277 DVTVDFYAGDFED
+277 DVIVDFYAGDFDD
-290 ESEVDLKLLLL
+290 ESEVDLKLLRL
-301 AKEVNGVVVTN
+301 AKLVDGVVVTN

-338 SVVIPGEMLTVHIV
+338 SVVIPGETIPVHIV

-379 IDESLRVEIT
+379 IDETLSVELT

>member
-1 VILFEEVKYMND
+1 MNE
-13 RFWKIVSRVI
+13 RFWKILSRVLT
-23 VVILGSSL
+23 VILGSSI
-31 GYYLLPFIWRLLN
+31 GYYVLPLLWDMIN
-44 INIQV
+44 INFSF
-49 FYNPIVNLVLGA
+49 FYYPLFNIVLGA
-61 IILYLIYWLTQPLLL
+61 IILFLIYGLTQPLLM
-76 RSIRN
+76 RFIHNIER
-81 VEKDLRKLSIEKVII
+81 DMRQLSIEKVLVSAI
-96 SGLGVILG
+96 GVIIG

-125 ILPIVVT
+125 ILPIVLT
-132 IVLGLSGFYIFSN
+132 IVLGVLGFYIFSN
-145 KSAEIMDL
+145 KSVEIMEMLTRFPQGRRSESMDTAITEDVQSDEETHESDL
-153 ATRLPQVRRT
+153 STHSVGLDMY
-163 EVTDGK
+163 TD
-169 STVDPQATAVETG
+169 
-182 TATAEVSTQDRYTEA
+182 A
-197 LLAMKPAAVDDYQ
+197 LLSLRQAADEAYQ

-254 ADSVKRV
+254 ADSLKRV

-277 DVTVDFYAGDFED
+277 DVVVDFYAGDFDD
-290 ESEVDLKLLLL
+290 EPEVDLKLLRL
-301 AKEVNGVVVTN
+301 AKLVDGVVVTN

-333 ANSLK
+333 ANSVK
-338 SVVIPGEMLTVHIV
+338 SVVIPGETISVHIV

-379 IDESLRVEIT
+379 IDETLSVEIT

>member
-1 VILFEEVKYMND
+1 MNKMNE
-13 RFWKIVSRVI
+13 RFWKILSRVLI
-23 VVILGSSL
+23 VILGSSI
-31 GYYLLPFIWRLLN
+31 GYYVLPLLWDMVN
-44 INIQV
+44 INISF
-49 FYNPIVNLVLGA
+49 FYHPLFNIVLGA
-61 IILYLIYWLTQPLLL
+61 IILFLIYGLTQPLLM
-76 RSIRN
+76 RFIRN
-81 VEKDLRKLSIEKVII
+81 IERDMRQLSIEKVLV
-96 SGLGVILG
+96 SAVGVIIG

-125 ILPIVVT
+125 ILPIVLT
-132 IVLGLSGFYIFSN
+132 IVLGVLGFYIFSN
-145 KSAEIMDL
+145 KSAEIMEML
-153 ATRLPQVRRT
+153 TRFPQVRRSESTDTAIT
-163 EVTDGK
+163 EDVQSDKETHESDLSTHSEGHDMYTD
-169 STVDPQATAVETG
+169 
-182 TATAEVSTQDRYTEA
+182 A
-197 LLAMKPAAVDDYQ
+197 LLSLRQAADEAYQ

-254 ADSVKRV
+254 ADSLKRV

-277 DVTVDFYAGDFED
+277 DVVVDFYAGDFDD
-290 ESEVDLKLLLL
+290 ESEVDLKLLRL
-301 AKEVNGVVVTN
+301 AKLVDGVVVTN

-338 SVVIPGEMLTVHIV
+338 SVVIPGETISVHIV

-379 IDESLRVEIT
+379 IDETLSVEIT

>member
-1 VILFEEVKYMND
+1 MNKMNE
-13 RFWKIVSRVI
+13 RFWKILSRVLT
-23 VVILGSSL
+23 VILGSSI
-31 GYYLLPFIWRLLN
+31 GYYVLPLLWDMIN
-44 INIQV
+44 INISF
-49 FYNPIVNLVLGA
+49 FYSPLFNIVLGA
-61 IILYLIYWLTQPLLL
+61 IILFLIYGLTQPLLM
-76 RSIRN
+76 RFIRN
-81 VEKDLRKLSIEKVII
+81 IERDMRQLSIEKVLV
-96 SGLGVILG
+96 SAVGVIIG

-125 ILPIVVT
+125 ILPIVLT
-132 IVLGLSGFYIFSN
+132 IVLGVLGFYIFSN
-145 KSAEIMDL
+145 KSVEIMEML
-153 ATRLPQVRRT
+153 TRFPQVRRSESADT
-163 EVTDGK
+163 AISEDVQLDKETRESDLSTHSEDLDMYTD
-169 STVDPQATAVETG
+169 
-182 TATAEVSTQDRYTEA
+182 A
-197 LLAMKPAAVDDYQ
+197 LLSLRQAADEAYQ

-254 ADSVKRV
+254 ADSLKRV

-277 DVTVDFYAGDFED
+277 DVVVDFYTGDFDD
-290 ESEVDLKLLLL
+290 EPEVDLKLLRL
-301 AKEVNGVVVTN
+301 AKLVDGVVVTN

-333 ANSLK
+333 ANSVK
-338 SVVIPGEMLTVHIV
+338 SVVIPGETISVHIV

-379 IDESLRVEIT
+379 IDETLSVEIT